1 MAKKAIILI
10 IVLVIVV
17 MAGTIGGLVY
27 FLNKPAEAEVV
38 EEVDEGIDYSTA
50 KLLPIV
56 EKSNVRLQQSGVTP
70 SMLTI
75 SLDLIIV
82 DEEAVAQFEPWKSVM
97 MDAALSVLEP
107 KTREEIAGSREALK
121 GPILDAIKSV
131 FPKQEDKDKIIGVVI
146 SYFVFQ

>member
-10 IVLVIVV
+10 IVLVIVG

-27 FLNKPAEAEVV
+27 FLNRPAEAEVV

-50 KLLPIV
+50 QLLNIAK
-56 EKSNVRLQQSGVTP
+56 ESKVRLQQSGVSP
-70 SMLTI
+70 SMLII
-75 SLDLIIV
+75 SIDLILA
-82 DEEAVAQFEPWKSVM
+82 DEEALAQFEPWTSVM

-107 KTREEIAGSREALK
+107 KTKEEIAGNRENLK
-121 GPILDAIKSV
+121 GDILKAIQNV

-146 SYFVFQ
+146 PHFVFQ